1 MAVLDLCSYHLIIL
15 WAVVA
20 LADIAVTAAHLF
32 KPLMVIPVLVAAVA
46 LAVLG
51 SGVARLL
58 LVVAVEVVSV
68 FTDKAQA
75 VVEGLI

>member
-1 MAVLDLCSYHLIIL
+1 MLDLCSHHRIIL
-15 WAVVA
+15 WAVVV
-20 LADIAVTAAHLF
+20 LADIAVTVAHLF
-32 KPLMVIPVLVAAVA
+32 KPITVIPVLVAAVV

-58 LVVAVEVVSV
+58 LAVVEVAALA

-75 VVEGLI
+75 VVEDRI